1 MAVSRKRRR
10 RQRLGSPLRRNG
22 LVPRPEPIRAL
33 VRHPELRFSDG
44 NAVELYETGRGGLQ
58 AMLAAIERS
67 RRRIHLETYIL
78 RADHVGREFLTAL
91 AERAA
96 VGVEVR
102 VLYDAIGSFGLEESA
117 LESLRA
123 AGGEA
128 VAFNPVMKFWPRFAP
143 RRRDH
148 RKILIVDGEVAFTG
162 GLNIGDEYISG
173 LGPKGS
179 DEEWRD
185 AHVRIQGPCVRE
197 LEAVF
202 LESWFRADGTSL
214 AWHALLERTPARAGQ
229 VRCAV
234 LADGPTYRRRR
245 TRDLLITALE
255 NAAHEVRLVSP
266 YFAPGRHV
274 LEVLAEASARGVQ
287 VSLLLAGTRTDHPSL
302 LRATRAVLPG
312 LLKHGVRIFEYDLA
326 MMHAKVAC
334 FDTHWCAVGTSNLDR
349 QSFEHSYEV
358 NVVIEDAELA
368 KRVCETF
375 DADVARAREVTLE
388 SLGKRSLYE
397 RFRDRF
403 WAIVLRWV

>member
-1 MAVSRKRRR
+1 VSRKRRQ
-10 RQRLGSPLRRNG
+10 RQRLRSRLRRNG

-33 VRHPELRFSDG
+33 VRDPQLRFSDG
-44 NAVELYETGRGGLQ
+44 NSVELYETGRAGLQ
-58 AMLAAIERS
+58 AMLAAIERAE
-67 RRRIHLETYIL
+67 RRIHLETYIL
-78 RADHVGREFLTAL
+78 RADTIGREFLTAL

-96 VGVEVR
+96 AGVEVR
-102 VLYDAIGSFGLEESA
+102 VLYDAFGSLGLEESA
-117 LESLRA
+117 LDSLRA

-128 VAFNPVMKFWPRFAP
+128 VAFNPLVKLWPRFAP

-148 RKILIVDGEVAFTG
+148 RKILVVDGEVAFTG

-173 LGPKGS
+173 LGRKDSG
-179 DEEWRD
+179 EEWRD
-185 AHVRIQGPCVRE
+185 AHVRIAGPCVRE

-214 AWHALLERTPARAGQ
+214 AWHALLERMPSPAGH

-245 TRDLLITALE
+245 TRDLLLAALD
-255 NAAHEVRLVSP
+255 NAEHEVRLVSP
-266 YFAPGRHV
+266 YFAPGHKV
-274 LEVLAEASARGVQ
+274 LERLGEASARGVR
-287 VSLLLAGTRTDHPSL
+287 VTLLLAGTRTDHPSL
-302 LRATRAVLPG
+302 LRATRAVLPA
-312 LLKHGVRIFEYDLA
+312 LLKRGVRIFEYDVA
-326 MMHAKVAC
+326 MMHAKLAC

-368 KRVCETF
+368 KRVTELF
-375 DADVARAREVTLE
+375 DADAALAREVTLQ
-388 SLGKRSLYE
+388 SLEKRSLFE